1 MATVAEIEQQIAAL
15 RAQLGSLEAAK
26 NAVLQEINTLTAEM
40 NDLRAAARRQA
51 VGGDMAGAD
60 ALRAQAAQIEARI
73 GQLYQSPAFTNLTNA
88 ELQIQRLESD
98 LYAAQQKAAFDAQQK
113 QTPAPEERTAEQ
125 KAESD
130 RTTPVVDKPAP
141 VQPEGTGNVNPPP
154 AAEKP
159 QQTQQPIAQ
168 DDKAPPSSVNTQARV
183 NAQGNANAVE
193 MIKPQPNILD
203 KFASN
208 TWTASVYLLS
218 PAQYTEL
225 VRSKKRTVNGYNLLF
240 QSGGAPNNVGGFQGA
255 SNPAFQARTT
265 AEGGNQT
272 VAPGVPGRSAPDAG
286 RNPAFT
292 QDFYIDSV
300 SFENALPGKQTQT
313 SHMISGLK
321 FNVIEPGNITLLDRI
336 YAAVQDMAQTT
347 SAKSKNVNYTAAQ
360 YLMVIRWYGYDI
372 NGNLVAGKTA
382 PDKNGLSDT
391 NAIVEKF
398 IPFIIRKVNWSVS
411 GKLVSYEFDCAP
423 VGQIIGGGTRRGTI
437 PYDVQL
443 SAQTVGSLLAGPVT
457 YYNGSSP
464 ADKPGAST
472 TSNDAL
478 AASWTN
484 NSRAANDNNALAAS
498 WSPPPAKASA
508 ARSKSTKLGG
518 GLADAMT
525 VFSSDLVTIEKVY
538 TQADVYEVVFAP
550 GAEDIKNATI
560 TLPGSIVTQAA
571 TPMGV
576 APSDNANQAL
586 NSNTNPMDTKARN
599 WSITA
604 GMQMTQVIDLAIRN
618 SSYIYSQA
626 LTVYDQ
632 ETKQEI
638 PNPNAVGKTVQWFNV
653 TMQATPLQYDEA
665 RNDFAYKITYVISK
679 YEIPNF
685 ESSYFPVGKF
695 RGIHKRYPYWFT
707 GENTAVLEYTASFNA
722 AYNMTISGG
731 PGQESAD
738 AKIKKRQTSNGRDI
752 VKYTYAARSQESN
765 KGADGVGNEVG
776 ANAAEYLYA
785 YADPGGT
792 KLKIIGDPAWIQQGS
807 LCGGVT
813 DAEQSSKPF
822 LPDGTISFDNGQVL
836 FEIAWQRPEDYDLST
851 GLANPYARPGNT
863 PGQPVQSNFYQA
875 TKINNEF
882 RGGRFEQTI
891 TGVLYLQSLPETKKP
906 GAAAANDALAA
917 SWKNNGT
924 TPGADTSAPTDDSSN
939 RAEDARFARQG
950 REQAATPSAGTDTLA
965 QTGQTAGV
973 TSANPYASA
982 GRLAAPNDTGTVAA
996 PPFSTPD
1003 YSAGAISGTTFVP
1016 PPPAPADT
1024 VANSGYPRA
1033 PTGAGV
1039 NPITFGEPAPQP
1051 LNNPYASAGRTAA
1064 AVNPITFE
1072 NTPVPVNTN
1081 PYAGAGRTQII
1092 AKDT

>member
-15 RAQLGSLEAAK
+15 RAQLSSLQAARDQV
-26 NAVLQEINTLTAEM
+26 NAEIRTLSAEM
-40 NDLRAAARRQA
+40 QDLRAAARRQA
-51 VGGDMAGAD
+51 AGGDQAGAEV
-60 ALRAQAAQIEARI
+60 LRAQAAQIEDKI
-73 GQLYQSPAFTNLTNA
+73 GNLYSSPAFKNLGDA
-88 ELQIQRLESD
+88 ELQIQKLEAE
-98 LYAAQQKAAFDAQQK
+98 LYNAQQKAAYEAQQQK
-113 QTPAPEERTAEQ
+113 QPPAVEQRTAEQ

-141 VQPEGTGNVNPPP
+141 VSPEGVDNANTPP
-154 AAEKP
+154 APEQPA
-159 QQTQQPIAQ
+159 QTQQTVAQ
-168 DDKAPPSSVNTQARV
+168 DDKPKVSTTTTQKEV
-183 NAQGNANAVE
+183 NAKGNTDSLNFV
-193 MIKPQPNILD
+193 KPQANILD
-203 KFASN
+203 QFAS
-208 TWTASVYLLS
+208 TAWAASVYLLS
-218 PAQYTEL
+218 PAQYTAL
-225 VRSKKRTVNGYNLLF
+225 MRTKKRNVNGYNLLF

-255 SNPAFQARTT
+255 SNPAYQAKTNV
-265 AEGGNQT
+265 EGGNQT
-272 VAPGVPGRSAPDAG
+272 VAPGVPGATAPDAG

-292 QDFYIDSV
+292 QDFYIDNI

-313 SHMISGLK
+313 SHMISNLK

-372 NGNLVAGKTA
+372 NGNLVAGKKA
-382 PDKNGLSDT
+382 PDAHGLSDT

-398 IPFIIRKVNWSVS
+398 IPFLIRKVNWSVS
-411 GKLVSYEFDCAP
+411 NKLVNYEFDCAP

-443 SAQTVGSLLAGPVT
+443 TATTVGSLLSGPVT
-457 YYNGSSP
+457 YYNGASP
-464 ADKPGAST
+464 ANNPGGAT
-472 TSNDAL
+472 TTNDAL

-484 NSRAANDNNALAAS
+484 NSRSAQDNNALAAS
-498 WSPPPAKASA
+498 WAAKPPAKADS
-508 ARSKSTKLGG
+508 ARSKNTKLGG

-525 VFSSDLVTIEKVY
+525 NFSSDLVTIEKVY
-538 TQADVYEVVFAP
+538 TQADAYEVIFAD

-571 TPMGV
+571 TPMGT
-576 APSDNANQAL
+576 APSENATQAL
-586 NSNTNPMDTKARN
+586 NPETNPMDIKARN

-604 GMQMTQVIDLAIRN
+604 GMQMSQVIDLAIRN
-618 SSYIYSQA
+618 SSYIYNQA

-632 ETKQEI
+632 ETKQEK

-653 TMQATPLQYDEA
+653 TMQAVPLEYDEA
-665 RNDFAYKITYVISK
+665 RNDFAYKITYIISK

-731 PGQESAD
+731 PDQESAD
-738 AKIKKRQTSNGRDI
+738 VKLKKRQTSNGRDI
-752 VKYTYAARSQESN
+752 VKYTYGARSTESN

-785 YADPGGT
+785 FAEPGGT

-807 LCGGVT
+807 LAGGVT
-813 DAEQSSKPF
+813 AQDLSVQAF
-822 LPDGTISFDNGQVL
+822 LPDGTINFDNSQIL
-836 FEIAWQRPEDYDLST
+836 FEIAWQRPEDYDINT

-875 TKINNEF
+875 TKVQNEF
-882 RGGRFEQTI
+882 RGGKFEQTI
-891 TGVLYLQSLPETKKP
+891 TGALYIQALPDSKKP
-906 GAAAANDALAA
+906 TPGAAANDALAA

-924 TPGADTSAPTDDSSN
+924 TPGADTAQDDSSN

-950 REQAATPSAGTDTLA
+950 REQAASPSAGTETLA
-965 QTGQTAGV
+965 LTGQTAGV
-973 TSANPYASA
+973 TSTNPYASA
-982 GRLAAPNDTGTVAA
+982 GRLAASNETGTITA

-1003 YSAGAISGTTFVP
+1003 YSASAISGTTPSFS
-1016 PPPAPADT
+1016 PAPVTPADL
-1024 VANSGYPRA
+1024 SLIHISE
-1033 PTGAGV
+1033 PTR
-1039 NPITFGEPAPQP
+1039 QP
-1051 LNNPYASAGRTAA
+1051 
-1064 AVNPITFE
+1064 
-1072 NTPVPVNTN
+1072 
-1081 PYAGAGRTQII
+1081 
-1092 AKDT
+1092 